1 MNCLNKVLLK
11 LVMIIVLIGALSSCT
26 IVPDKDVNEEN
37 DDQSGNGGIVNLVKK
52 YWEEDIPGFVSEN
65 SITIEEALQD
75 DSKKIYCIHDKLEIE
90 KFDDSSQNKSLIVS
104 GYDNPALR
112 IQIGPIFKGTALRD
126 GLTFIEADHFK
137 NQIEF
142 ASVSSELHKYL
153 VNEILKEFDPVEV
166 VGKTIDIQGFLYV
179 SNNELMITPT
189 SISVEGD

>member
-1 MNCLNKVLLK
+1 MK
-11 LVMIIVLIGALSSCT
+11 
-26 IVPDKDVNEEN
+26 
-37 DDQSGNGGIVNLVKK
+37 
-52 YWEEDIPGFVSEN
+52 
-65 SITIEEALQD
+65 
-75 DSKKIYCIHDKLEIE
+75 
-90 KFDDSSQNKSLIVS
+90 
-104 GYDNPALR
+104 

>member
-1 MNCLNKVLLK
+1 MNCLKKVLLK
-11 LVMIIVLIGALSSCT
+11 LAVIIVFISILSSCT
-26 IVPDKDVNEEN
+26 IVPDKDINEEN
-37 DDQSGNGGIVNLVKK
+37 GEQSDNGDIVNLVKK
-52 YWEEDIPGFVSEN
+52 YWEEEIPDFVSEN
-65 SITIEEALQD
+65 SVSIEEALHD
-75 DSKKIYCIHDKLEIE
+75 DSKKIHCIHDKLIIE
-90 KFDDSSQNKSLIVS
+90 EFDDSSQNKCLIVS
-104 GYDNPALR
+104 DYQNPTLK